1 MNPMGPGEAL
11 LQMGF
16 CTVWIANPPRLWDP
30 VARPRFYNM
39 CICEKGLSSL
49 HSIFTFGKNFI
60 KFLSISHSE
69 ILLSRWRE
77 RGSVC
82 WCQAME
88 HLLIFFSQIVFD
100 HLTWEVNVPAFPAA
114 FPVNP
119 TTHWKNRA
127 GNASVDF
134 REGKRMLSGILT
146 AREKNSGSCKPGTY
160 VSFLFFSF
168 CLRVEQV
175 RREKA
180 LTR

>member
-1 MNPMGPGEAL
+1 MNPKGPGEAL

-16 CTVWIANPPRLWDP
+16 CTVWIANPQRLWDP

-60 KFLSISHSE
+60 KFPSISHSE
-69 ILLSRWRE
+69 ILRSGWRE
-77 RGSVC
+77 RGSVG

-88 HLLIFFSQIVFD
+88 HLLIFFPQIVFD

-119 TTHWKNRA
+119 TTHWKHRA
-127 GNASVDF
+127 GNASVDL

-146 AREKNSGSCKPGTY
+146 AREKKFRELQTGDVC
-160 VSFLFFSF
+160 VFS
-168 CLRVEQV
+168 L
-175 RREKA
+175 
-180 LTR
+180 L